1 MKRATFNIHYYIK
14 RTKLLKNGDAPVYMR
29 ITLNGENAEISLKR
43 SIKPSLWDTTRNKAK
58 GTSPEAAE
66 INDYLT
72 SVRGQLFMH
81 QRELQEAGK
90 TITAKILLNTFLGI
104 GEKQWSLVEL
114 FEEHNKNVS
123 QLIGKEYSPLTFQRY
138 EAALKHIR
146 NYCRVQYNNENLPL
160 SEVNNKFITG
170 LDFYLKTVA
179 KCQHNSSMK
188 HIKALKKV
196 IRIAIAS
203 DYMRKD
209 PFVNYRITQ
218 KNVEREYLTQAE
230 IDAIINK
237 EINIQRLDVIRDLFI
252 FECYTGLAYKDLAAL
267 KKENIEMGIDGHKW
281 IVIRRGK
288 TGVTCRIPLFP
299 VSENIIRKY
308 AAHAEVLISGKLLPV
323 PSNQKM
329 NAYLK
334 EVASICGITKEL
346 HTHLARHTY
355 ATTVTLSNGIPMETV
370 SKLLG
375 HTKLQTTQ
383 IYAKVINQKVEEDI
397 MLLRQKMAL

>member
-146 NYCRVQYNNENLPL
+146 NYCLFQYNNENLPL

>member
-1 MKRATFNIHYYIK
+1 MKRATFTILFFIK
-14 RTKLLKNGDAPVYMR
+14 RSKLLKTGEAPVYLR
-29 ITLNGENAEISLKR
+29 ITSNGDSSEISIKR
-43 SIKPSLWDTTRNKAK
+43 SIKPSLWDTARNKAK
-58 GTSPEAAE
+58 GTSPEATE

-72 SVRGQLFMH
+72 SIRGQLFMH

-90 TITAKILLNTFLGI
+90 QITAKVLLNTFLGV

-114 FEEHNKNVS
+114 FQEHNDNLK
-123 QLIGKEYSPLTFQRY
+123 QLIGNGFSPLTLQRY
-138 EAALKHIR
+138 DAALKHIR
-146 NYCRVQYNNENLPL
+146 NYCTVQYNNEKLPL
-160 SEVNNKFITG
+160 TEVNNKFITG
-170 LDFYLKTVA
+170 FDFYLKTVA

-203 DYMRKD
+203 DYIRKD

-218 KNVEREYLTQAE
+218 KNVEREYLTQTE

-237 EINIQRLDVIRDLFI
+237 EITIQRLDVIRDLFI
-252 FECYTGLAYKDLAAL
+252 FECYTGFAYKDLAAL
-267 KKENIEMGIDGHKW
+267 RKENIEIGIDGHRW

-299 VSENIIRKY
+299 ISENIIKKY
-308 AAHAEVLISGKLLPV
+308 AAHAEVIIAGKLLPV

-334 EVASICGITKEL
+334 EVAAICGIDKDL

-375 HTKLQTTQ
+375 HSKLQTTQ
-383 IYAKVINQKVEEDI
+383 IYAKVVNQKVEDDI
-397 MLLRQKMAL
+397 EMLRAKLVI

>member
-58 GTSPEAAE
+58 GTSPEAGE

-123 QLIGKEYSPLTFQRY
+123 QLIPMEYSPLTFQRY
-138 EAALKHIR
+138 QATLKHIR

-196 IRIAIAS
+196 IRIAIAC
-203 DYMRKD
+203 DYIRKD

-218 KNVEREYLTQAE
+218 KNVEREYLTQTE

-237 EINIQRLDVIRDLFI
+237 EITIQRLDVIRDLFI
-252 FECYTGLAYKDLAAL
+252 FECYTGFAYKDLAAL
-267 KKENIEMGIDGHKW
+267 
-281 IVIRRGK
+281 R
-288 TGVTCRIPLFP
+288 
-299 VSENIIRKY
+299 
-308 AAHAEVLISGKLLPV
+308 
-323 PSNQKM
+323 
-329 NAYLK
+329 
-334 EVASICGITKEL
+334 
-346 HTHLARHTY
+346 
-355 ATTVTLSNGIPMETV
+355 
-370 SKLLG
+370 
-375 HTKLQTTQ
+375 
-383 IYAKVINQKVEEDI
+383 
-397 MLLRQKMAL
+397 